1 MKERQ
6 QPNSFSVNETQSC
19 VFTESNVLEDRMKS
33 SSSLTDNRKFA
44 RPIARRRLW
53 SGILFLAAIFY
64 SSLSLAQ
71 ILGTGQLNTERRGH
85 TATLLQNGKILIVG
99 GENQSGI
106 LSQAEV
112 FDPASL
118 TSPPAPAAVSPRT
131 DHTATLLPDGRV
143 LISGGRDQVGAL
155 DSTEIYDPAL
165 GSFSSGPSM
174 KRPRSGHTA
183 TILADGKILIA
194 GGDATGNAEV
204 YDPATQIFS
213 LASGHLAFP
222 RNLHSAVLLNNG
234 QVLIT
239 GGVDAQN
246 TILNSAEI
254 YDPPSQSFYAP
265 VNALQTPRALAT
277 LRVLPDG

>member
-44 RPIARRRLW
+44 RRIARRRLW

-85 TATLLQNGKILIVG
+85 TATLLQSGKILIVG
-99 GENQSGI
+99 GENQNGI

-118 TSPPAPAAVSPRT
+118 TSTPAPAAVSPRT

-155 DSTEIYDPAL
+155 DSSEVYDSVAGL
-165 GSFSSGPSM
+165 FSSGPSM
-174 KRPRSGHTA
+174 RRARSGHTA
-183 TILADGKILIA
+183 TALSDGKILIA
-194 GGDATGNAEV
+194 GGDATGSAEV
-204 YDPATQIFS
+204 YDPATQAFS
-213 LASGHLAFP
+213 LVSGSMNTP
-222 RNLHSAVLLNNG
+222 RQFHSA
-234 QVLIT
+234 
-239 GGVDAQN
+239 AM
-246 TILNSAEI
+246 
-254 YDPPSQSFYAP
+254 
-265 VNALQTPRALAT
+265 
-277 LRVLPDG
+277 